1 MEIELEL
8 GGSSPAK
15 LSLPS
20 DKMVAECRGPGGL
33 PAANL
38 ATALEQALATPT
50 AGPPLAAHVVPGD
63 RVVVAVA
70 GDLPG
75 PPGTE
80 QGVASVIAGQ
90 LAAGGVS
97 REDVQLVIAPRLN
110 LLREAGPP
118 EAAADPS
125 ALLFDPACEPELAY
139 LMADDAGDPLHLARR
154 LVDAD
159 VVVTVG
165 GFFLD
170 ASLGGRSPEGEAWP
184 AFGSVGRRGEFFGAL
199 LRRGRRALPAWRHQ
213 LEEVVWQLGAT
224 ASLRLVPG
232 CSGSISAAAF
242 GSPAAANRAAARA
255 SAAWRPAFALPADLL
270 LAGVRG
276 TNPGLATII
285 RAVAA
290 AARVT
295 RTTGTICVAG
305 RLAERPGPIFTRWR
319 HGADLGQLIR
329 EAIESRD
336 PALRV
341 DALQTRLLARALG
354 DRRLVLLSE
363 LPAELVEDLDIGHA
377 TDSEALERLAR
388 QADRVTVL
396 HEADRFCPRLI

>member
-1 MEIELEL
+1 LEIELEV
-8 GGSSPAK
+8 GGSRPVT
-15 LSLPS
+15 LSLTS
-20 DKMVAECRGPGGL
+20 DNMVTECRGPGGL
-33 PAANL
+33 PAANV
-38 ATALEQALATPT
+38 AMALEQALAAPL

-75 PPGTE
+75 PSGIE
-80 QGVASVIAGQ
+80 EDVAGVIANQ
-90 LAAGGVS
+90 LAAAGVS
-97 REDVQLVIAPRLN
+97 RENVRLVTAPRLN
-110 LLREAGPP
+110 LLREAGAPD
-118 EAAADPS
+118 ASADHS
-125 ALLFDPACEPELAY
+125 ASLFQPACEPELAY
-139 LMADDAGDPLHLARR
+139 LMADNAGDPLHLART

-159 VVVTVG
+159 VVVTAG

-199 LRRGRRALPAWRHQ
+199 LRRGRRALPAWRTQ

-232 CSGSISAAAF
+232 CGDSISAAVF
-242 GSPAAANRAAARA
+242 GSPPAATRAAARA
-255 SAAWRPAFALPADLL
+255 SVAWRPDIAAPADLL
-270 LAGVRG
+270 LGGVRG

-295 RTTGTICVAG
+295 RPTGTICLAG

-329 EAIESRD
+329 EAIASRD
-336 PALRV
+336 PATRV

-363 LPAELVEDLDIGHA
+363 LPADLVEDLDIGHA
-377 TDSEALERLAR
+377 ADSEALERLAR
-388 QADRVTVL
+388 QANRVIVL
-396 HEADRFCPRLI
+396 HEADRFCPRLV